1 MKILAVEFSS
11 ARRSVAVVE
20 DGRVLSESFDV
31 GGRAAIDLVER
42 ALSQAK
48 VEREQIEC
56 IAVGIGP
63 GSYTGIRGA
72 ISLAQGWQLARDI
85 KCRGISSIECMAAQ
99 AQRDKVFGHVAVIV
113 DAQRQEFYVA
123 EYEINATDVREVA
136 AVRIVAPADV
146 KAPAIIGPDKTPYF
160 PQAKHVYPEAAM
172 LGQMA
177 SMKSGFVAGEKLE
190 AIYLRETNFVKVAAS
205 KL

>member
-11 ARRSVAVVE
+11 ERRSVAVVE
-20 DGRVLSESFDV
+20 NCRVLSEAFEM
-31 GGRAAIDLVER
+31 GGRAAISLVER
-42 ALSQAK
+42 ALTEAK
-48 VEREQIEC
+48 IEREQIDC

-72 ISLAQGWQLARDI
+72 ISLAQGWQLAREV
-85 KCRGISSIECMAAQ
+85 KCIGISSIECMAMQ
-99 AQRDKVFGHVAVIV
+99 AQRDKQFGHVAVTV

-123 EYEINATDVREVA
+123 DYEISAT
-136 AVRIVAPADV
+136 AVKEIEALRIVAPTGI
-146 KAPAIIGPDKTPYF
+146 KAATIIGPDKTSYF
-160 PQAKHVYPEAAM
+160 PHAKQIFPEAAM

-177 SMKSGFVAGEKLE
+177 SKRTDYVAGEKLE
-190 AIYLRETNFVKVAAS
+190 PIYLRETNFKKVATS